1 MAFPIVFGIINILI
15 IDVILLNTGNNL
27 TTNNFFTESLHD
39 CTNNRPT
46 GKYWVQGNLK
56 FFSFYFSFV
65 FFKGGGGI
73 WCYNLRWLKIILCS
87 F

>member
-15 IDVILLNTGNNL
+15 IDAILLNTGHNL
-27 TTNNFFTESLHD
+27 TTTNFTRGVYMIVQIIGLQVNIAKESQLFLFLFLV
-39 CTNNRPT
+39 C
-46 GKYWVQGNLK
+46 
-56 FFSFYFSFV
+56 FFQ
-65 FFKGGGGI
+65 GGGGV